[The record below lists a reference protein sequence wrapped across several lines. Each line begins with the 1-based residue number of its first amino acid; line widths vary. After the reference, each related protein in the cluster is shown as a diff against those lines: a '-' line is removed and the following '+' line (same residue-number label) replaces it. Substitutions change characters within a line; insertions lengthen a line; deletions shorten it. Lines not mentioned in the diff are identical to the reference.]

1 LVKRTGAKIPLLLC
15 PNDNNQMLKV
25 ERSSVEID
33 ICPTCNGV
41 WLDRGELNKLLA
53 AEKEEASQ
61 SAEAQDRFQEEVQS
75 FGRNPDEWKK
85 SHKYDQDKRR
95 YRYDGDDDDDDHH
108 GSRGRK
114 RRFSLLDLFD

>member
-1 LVKRTGAKIPLLLC
+1 
-15 PNDNNQMLKV
+15 MLKV

-33 ICPTCNGV
+33 ICPTCKGV